1 MSIIALMV
9 TKNEADRY
17 LEPALDWLDQQV
29 DEIFVYDDES
39 TDKTRDIANSYGLVC
54 RRGQGRPPF
63 LEHEGRF
70 RTDALR
76 SLETV
81 MAPRDDDWIFVADA
95 DEFFVPNNDR
105 LDDLIAGCQPHHE
118 AVRIRIHTVW
128 EQVDG
133 ELHHR
138 IDGPWS
144 TLYEPRLWKWRAGL
158 AFADAPM
165 ACRNE
170 PVFITMN
177 FGLQAMPQDVGSAI
191 LHYGYASQR
200 DRAHRYKRYTSE
212 VPTHGHAPELIESI
226 HDPQVVWTSW
236 PGEVPADVR

>member
-1 MSIIALMV
+1 MSIIALVV

-17 LEPALDWLDQQV
+17 LEPALDWLHKQV
-29 DEIFVYDDES
+29 YEIFVYDDDS
-39 TDKTRDIANSYGLVC
+39 IDATRDIAKNYGCVV
-54 RRGQGRPPF
+54 RRGPYRSSF
-63 LEHEGRF
+63 LKHEGRF

-81 MAPRDDDWIFVADA
+81 MAPHDGDWIFVADA
-95 DEFFVPNNDR
+95 DEFFVPNVER
-105 LDDLIAGCQPHHE
+105 LKDLIAQCQPHHE

-144 TLYEPRLWKWRAGL
+144 TLYEPRLWKWRPGL
-158 AFADAPM
+158 AFADVPM

-177 FGLQAMPQDVGSAI
+177 YGLQSMPQNVDSAI
-191 LHYGYASQR
+191 LHYGYASHA
-200 DRAHRYKRYTSE
+200 DRARRFKRYTSE
-212 VPTHGHAPELIESI
+212 VPAHGHAPELIESI
-226 HDPQVVWTSW
+226 HDPQVVWAPW
-236 PGEVPADVR
+236 PGEVPTDVR